1 MLIIPGIIVSS
12 IILWY
17 SSEKISKCSE
27 VIGRGWGQG
36 VRGATINAISS
47 SLPELFTAA
56 FFLLALGQVQ
66 GFLSGLSTMAG
77 SAVYNAL
84 VIPGLM
90 GIVSLWKLKKGLPEH
105 DRKLVWRDGLWLLG
119 CQGVVLLFIRTG
131 HIGWMESG
139 SLLLLYAVYIALLN
153 RARKHHSNVVR
164 ALPRATKIKAYRNLA
179 INVTVVGIACYF
191 LVECCVQIGERLGW
205 SLAILGLLVAASA
218 TSIPDTLLSVRDAWR
233 GQLDDGI
240 SNALGS
246 NIFDLCVALGLP
258 VLIYSLTTS
267 PIQLD
272 PPTIDSLTAIWLAMI
287 GLTLLAIAAMLS
299 GKRLKGIQITAMM
312 AGYLIF
318 LGLVISGLLPV

>member
-1 MLIIPGIIVSS
+1 MYIIPGIIVSS

-17 SSEKISKCSE
+17 SSEQISKCSE
-27 VIGRGWGQG
+27 VIGRGWGKG

-47 SLPELFTAA
+47 SLPELFTAT

-84 VIPGLM
+84 VIPGMM

-119 CQGVVLLFIRTG
+119 CQLVVLFFIRSG

-139 SLLLLYAVYIALLN
+139 SLIIIYVVYIAFLN
-153 RARKHHSNVVR
+153 RARKHHSSKVR
-164 ALPRATKIKAYRNLA
+164 ALPRSTKFKAYRNLA
-179 INVTVVGIACYF
+179 INVTIVGVACYF
-191 LVECCVQIGERLGW
+191 LVECCVAIGERLGW
-205 SLAILGLLVAASA
+205 SLAILGLLIAASA

-233 GQLDDGI
+233 GQPDDGI

-272 PPTIDSLTAIWLAMI
+272 PSTVDSLTTIWLAMI

-299 GKRLKGIQITAMM
+299 GKQLKGIQISAMM
-312 AGYLIF
+312 AGYLTF
-318 LGLVISGLLPV
+318 LGLVISGLLPL

>member
-1 MLIIPGIIVSS
+1 MLIIPGILLSS
-12 IILWY
+12 LIIWR
-17 SSEKISKCSE
+17 SSETISRCSE
-27 VIGRGWGQG
+27 VIGRGWGKG

-56 FFLLALGQVQ
+56 FFLLALGHVQ

-84 VIPGLM
+84 VIPGMM
-90 GIVSLWKLKKGLPEH
+90 GIISLWKLKKELPEH

-119 CQGVVLLFIRTG
+119 CQGVVLLFIRSG
-131 HIGWMESG
+131 HIGWVESG
-139 SLLLLYAVYIALLN
+139 SLLLIYTVYIAFLN

-164 ALPRATKIKAYRNLA
+164 DLPRATKFKAYRNLA
-179 INVTVVGIACYF
+179 INVTIVGVACYV
-191 LVECCVQIGERLGW
+191 LVESCVAIGERLGW

-218 TSIPDTLLSVRDAWR
+218 TSIPDTLLSLRDAWR
-233 GQLDDGI
+233 GQPDDGI

-258 VLIYSLTTS
+258 LLIYSLTTS

-272 PPTIDSLTAIWLAMI
+272 PATVDSLTAIWLAMI
-287 GLTLLAIAAMLS
+287 GLTLLAIAAMIS
-299 GKRLKGIQITAMM
+299 GKRLKGIQIGAMM
-312 AGYLIF
+312 AGYLTF